1 MDLSPESK
9 VIGKENFRA
18 AIGSSLVRRSFL
30 TKGIQQGISSGNG
43 LGSYYYGYSATVDRP
58 LRVGVIG
65 TGDEG
70 SVLIG
75 ALNPKYVEVGAI
87 SDIRPYN
94 VWRAFHGDHY
104 SPTANAVRQG
114 LMSIY
119 DWKTE
124 DKAKENVKVY
134 GHYQELIDNAKAD
147 KLEAVIIALPLH
159 LHAPAAIAAMKAGLH
174 VLTEKL
180 MGHSVCEC
188 KEMARVAK
196 ETHKHLATGHQRHYN
211 ILYDNAVHA
220 INEGLLGDI
229 HYIRAQWHR
238 GNLPGTDSWQ
248 QPMPREFKPDDVQ
261 ADKLENELASWE
273 RKLAGIEKSL
283 ADAEKKKDTKKIAS
297 LGSDKTL
304 WTIKVTQKKA
314 QLADKLIADKVK
326 SFGYEDRQIKDSEGR
341 LLYNRPAGEEL
352 IRWRLWDRTGGG
364 LMAELGSHQLD
375 AASIFISAMHGGKK
389 QYPLN
394 VSAAANRPVFPV
406 DRDVDDHVYC
416 MFEFPASDYDEKD
429 DLGKRKK
436 ITVSYASVNGNGWG
450 GYGETVFG
458 TNGTL
463 LLEREKEAMLFKT
476 HWVDDKTLVKG
487 SLGDA
492 SLEKL
497 EPSDKPGAVEQE
509 VSASVGFHATSGDIS
524 RGYTE
529 EIEHWASCI
538 RENPEAKDDG
548 PLPHCH
554 PKVAMADAVIA
565 LTTNM
570 AARGPGRM
578 DFDKRWFDVDSDE
591 TPEGKKP
598 DLSKYS

>member
-18 AIGSSLVRRSFL
+18 AIGSSLIRRKFL
-30 TKGIQQGISSGNG
+30 QEGIQKGISSGNG
-43 LGSYYYGYSATVDRP
+43 LGPYYYGYGDKVDKP
-58 LRVGVIG
+58 LRIGVIG

-75 ALNPKYVEVGAI
+75 ALNPKFVEVGAI
-87 SDIRPYN
+87 ADIRPYN

-104 SPTANAVRQG
+104 SPAANAVRCG
-114 LMSIY
+114 LMAKY

-134 GHYQELIDNAKAD
+134 GPYEELLENAKAD
-147 KLEAVIIALPLH
+147 GLEAVIIALPLH

-180 MGHSVCEC
+180 MGQTVSRC
-188 KEMARVAK
+188 KEMARVSESEK
-196 ETHKHLATGHQRHYN
+196 KHLATGHQRHYN

-220 INEGLLGDI
+220 ISQGLVGDI

-248 QPMPREFKPDDVQ
+248 QPMPRDFKPEDLQ
-261 ADKLENELASWE
+261 ADKLEKELGSWE
-273 RKLAGIEKSL
+273 NKLAGITKKLAGEKSPERRAAL
-283 ADAEKKKDTKKIAS
+283 AGEKA
-297 LGSDKTL
+297 L
-304 WTIKVTQKKA
+304 WTIKVEQKKA
-314 QLADKLIADKVK
+314 QLADKLIADQVEK
-326 SFGYEDRQIKDSEGR
+326 FGYEGRQIKDVDGR
-341 LLYNRPAGEEL
+341 VIYNRPAGEEL

-375 AASIFISAMHGGKK
+375 AASIFISAMHDGKK

-394 VSAAANRPVFPV
+394 VSAASARSVFPM
-406 DRDVDDHVYC
+406 DRDVDDHVFC
-416 MFEFPASDYDEKD
+416 MFEYAGADYDPKD
-429 DLGKRKK
+429 NLGKRKK
-436 ITVSYASVNGNGWG
+436 ITVSYASVNGNGFG

-458 TNGTL
+458 TKGTL

-476 HWVDDKTLVKG
+476 HFVDDKTVVTG
-487 SLGDA
+487 SLGKP
-492 SLEKL
+492 SLDIL
-497 EPSDKPGAVEQE
+497 EAGDKPATDEQE
-509 VSASVGFHATSGDIS
+509 VSAAVGFHATAGDIS

-529 EIEHWASCI
+529 EIEHWVQCI

-565 LTTNM
+565 LTTNK
-570 AARGPGRM
+570 AAAGAGRI
-578 DFDKRWFDVDSDE
+578 DFKKEWFDVHSDE
-591 TPEGKKP
+591 TPEGDKP
-598 DLSKYS
+598 DLSKYA

>member
-30 TKGIQQGISSGNG
+30 KKGIEKGIRSGNG
-43 LGSYYYGYSATVDRP
+43 LGPYYYGYSEKVERP

-70 SVLIG
+70 SVLLG
-75 ALNPKYVEVGAI
+75 ALNPNFVQVVAI

-104 SPTANAVRQG
+104 SPAANAVRCG
-114 LMSIY
+114 LMAKY

-124 DKAKENVKVY
+124 DEARKHVKVY
-134 GHYQELIDNAKAD
+134 GPYQDLLAEAD
-147 KLEAVIIALPLH
+147 DVEAVIIALPLH
-159 LHAPAAIAAMKAGLH
+159 LHAPAAIAAMKAGKH

-180 MGHSVCEC
+180 MGHTVHEC

-196 ETHKHLATGHQRHYN
+196 ETGKHLATGHQRHYN

-248 QPMPREFKPDDVQ
+248 QPMPKEFKPDDIQ
-261 ADKLENELASWE
+261 ADKLGEELSSWSK
-273 RKLAGIEKSL
+273 KLAGIEKSL
-283 ADAEKKKDTKKIAS
+283 ADAEKKKDAAKIAS
-297 LGSDKTL
+297 LGADKSL
-304 WTIKVTQKKA
+304 WTIKVEQKKA
-314 QLADKLIADKVK
+314 QLADKLIADQVEKL
-326 SFGYEDRQIKDSEGR
+326 GYEGRQIKDDEGR
-341 LLYNRPAGEEL
+341 VVYNRPAGEEL

-375 AASIFISAMHGGKK
+375 AASIFISAMHDGKK
-389 QYPLN
+389 QYPLS

-416 MFEFPASDYDEKD
+416 MFEFPASDYDPKD
-429 DLGKRKK
+429 ELLKRKK
-436 ITVSYASVNGNGWG
+436 ITVSYASVNGNGFG

-458 TNGTL
+458 TKGTL
-463 LLEREKEAMLFKT
+463 LLELEKEAMLFKT
-476 HWVDDKTLVKG
+476 HYVDEKTVVTG
-487 SLGDA
+487 SLGGA
-492 SLEKL
+492 ELETL
-497 EPSDKPGAVEQE
+497 NAGDKPAAEEQE
-509 VSASVGFHATSGDIS
+509 VSAAIGFHATAGDIS

-529 EIEHWASCI
+529 EIEHWVSCVL
-538 RENPEAKDDG
+538 ENPEAKDDG

-570 AARGPGRM
+570 AASGPGRI
-578 DFDKRWFDVDSDE
+578 DFKKEWFDVDSDE
-591 TPEGKKP
+591 TPEGVKP
-598 DLSKYS
+598 DVSKYS

>member
-18 AIGSSLVRRSFL
+18 AIGSSLVRRNFL
-30 TKGIQQGISSGNG
+30 TKGIQKGISSGNG
-43 LGSYYYGYSATVDRP
+43 LGPYYYGYSETVDRP
-58 LRVGVIG
+58 LRIGVIG

-75 ALNPKYVEVGAI
+75 ALNPKYIEVGAI

-134 GHYQELIDNAKAD
+134 GHYQELIDNAKDD

-180 MGHSVCEC
+180 MGHSVHEC
-188 KEMARVAK
+188 KEMARVSK

-220 INEGLLGDI
+220 INAGLLGDI

-248 QPMPREFKPDDVQ
+248 QPMPKEFKPDDEQVG
-261 ADKLENELASWE
+261 KLEKDLDSWT
-273 RKLAGIEKSL
+273 RKLADITKKFG
-283 ADAEKKKDTKKIAS
+283 AEKNPEKKAA
-297 LGSDKTL
+297 LAQEKTL
-304 WTIKVTQKKA
+304 WTIKVEQKKA
-314 QLADKLIADKVK
+314 QLSDKLIADKVK
-326 SFGYEDRQIKDSEGR
+326 SFGYEDRQIKDDEGT
-341 LLYNRPAGEEL
+341 LVYNRPAGEEL
-352 IRWRLWDRTGGG
+352 IRWRLWERTGGG

-375 AASIFISAMHGGKK
+375 AASIFISAMHEGKK

-394 VSAAANRPVFPV
+394 VSAAASRAVFDP
-406 DRDVDDHVYC
+406 DRDANDHVFC
-416 MFEFPASDYDEKD
+416 MFEFPSPDYDPKD
-429 DLGKRKK
+429 ELGKRKK
-436 ITVSYASVNGNGWG
+436 ITVSYASINGNGFG

-476 HWVDDKTLVKG
+476 HWVDDKTVVKG

-497 EPSDKPGAVEQE
+497 EAGDKPAAEDQE

-529 EIEHWASCI
+529 EIEHWAACI
-538 RENPEAKDDG
+538 RENPEAKDDA

-578 DFDKRWFDVDSDE
+578 DFKKEWFDVESDE
-591 TPEGKKP
+591 TPEGVKP
-598 DLSKYS
+598 DVSKYK

>member
-1 MDLSPESK
+1 
-9 VIGKENFRA
+9 
-18 AIGSSLVRRSFL
+18 
-30 TKGIQQGISSGNG
+30 
-43 LGSYYYGYSATVDRP
+43 
-58 LRVGVIG
+58 
-65 TGDEG
+65 
-70 SVLIG
+70 
-75 ALNPKYVEVGAI
+75 
-87 SDIRPYN
+87 
-94 VWRAFHGDHY
+94 
-104 SPTANAVRQG
+104 
-114 LMSIY
+114 MSIY
-119 DWKTE
+119 GWKTRE
-124 DKAKENVKVY
+124 KAEENVKIY
-134 GHYQELIDNAKAD
+134 GQYQELIDNAKAD

-180 MGHSVCEC
+180 MGHSVCQC
-188 KEMARVAK
+188 KEMARVAALQK
-196 ETHKHLATGHQRHYN
+196 KHLATGHQRHYN
-211 ILYDNAVHA
+211 ILYANAVDA
-220 INEGLLGDI
+220 INKGLLGDI

-248 QPMPREFKPDDVQ
+248 QPMPPEFKPEDVQ
-261 ADKLENELASWE
+261 ADKIKKDLESWTK
-273 RKLAGIEKSL
+273 KLEGIVKKFDGEK
-283 ADAEKKKDTKKIAS
+283 DPEKKAA
-297 LGSDKTL
+297 LAQDKAL
-304 WTIKVTQKKA
+304 WTIKVEQKTA
-314 QLADKLIADKVK
+314 QLSDKLIADKVK
-326 SFGYEDRQIKDSEGR
+326 SFGYEDRQIKDDEGR
-341 LLYNRPAGEEL
+341 LVYNRPAGEEL
-352 IRWRLWDRTGGG
+352 IRWRLWERTGGG

-375 AASIFISAMHGGKK
+375 AASIFISAMHDGKK

-394 VSAAANRPVFPV
+394 VSAAASRAVFGV
-406 DRDVDDHVYC
+406 DRDANDHVFC
-416 MFEFPASDYDEKD
+416 MFEYAAPDYDPKD

-436 ITVSYASVNGNGWG
+436 ITVSYASINGNGFG

-476 HWVDDKTLVKG
+476 HFVDDKTVVKG
-487 SLGDA
+487 SIGDA

-529 EIEHWASCI
+529 EIEHWVTCI

-570 AARGPGRM
+570 AARGPGRI
-578 DFDKRWFDVDSDE
+578 DFKKEWFDVDNDA
-591 TPEGKKP
+591 TPEDVKP
-598 DLSKYS
+598 DVSKYS